1 MADKRWKRVE
11 RVLARDVGSQRIP
24 VTGERHGADFED
36 AIACYQVKSRK
47 AIPGWLWEWHAGIQ
61 GTATAKDKA
70 GVVVLH
76 QPGQRRSESLVVLMW
91 KDWVD
96 IVGEPGGGDGL
107 HRSDDPAA
115 AGVAAVDGRE
125 PARERD

>member
-76 QPGQRRSESLVVLMW
+76 QPGQDRAKALVVLTW
-91 KDWVD
+91 ADWVD
-96 IVGEPGGGDGL
+96 LHGNADPGGL
-107 HRSDDPAA
+107 
-115 AGVAAVDGRE
+115 
-125 PARERD
+125 